1 MAIFAGSTRRFSLA
15 LSPQNNPRLLYEG
28 EAIKADGLNA
38 IQASISKIGNRNNH
52 SISLENA
59 KAAGR
64 LRPLSRLR
72 GQAVKGSG
80 TMGQQWDRNNGT
92 GTMGQ
97 EQWDR
102 NNGTG
107 TMGQEQWDRS

>member
-38 IQASISKIGNRNNH
+38 IQASISKIGSRNNY

-59 KAAGR
+59 KAAAR

-72 GQAVKGSG
+72 GETVKGSG
-80 TMGQQWDRNNGT
+80 TMEPKQLQHIFGEREGSRAIET
-92 GTMGQ
+92 FIKAAGPGC
-97 EQWDR
+97 
-102 NNGTG
+102 
-107 TMGQEQWDRS
+107 